1 MTDLAGEVG
10 GLMTVDHLRPFI
22 NGTFQDP
29 LGSDELTLIN
39 PATGRPIAALPLA
52 NAGDIDQAVT
62 AARNAQRGW
71 RQTPG
76 ATRAALLH
84 RLADLIERDAQL
96 LAQIEAL
103 DVGKPVGQPLMVDV
117 PMSVA
122 TLRYMAG
129 FADRITGTVVPAP
142 APTGRPTH
150 SYVNHVPV
158 GVVGAIVPWNTPLMI
173 AVWKV
178 ATAICSGN
186 TIVLKPAEVAPL
198 SVLHLAALVAEAG
211 FPPGVVNIVTGT
223 GPEAGEALVRH
234 PGVDKLS
241 FTGSGTIGRR
251 ILALAAERMCPV
263 TLELGGKSPHIVL
276 ADADVERAVGATAM
290 GLFFNSGQV
299 CAAGTRV
306 LVHRSVHDQFVEALV
321 GAAEAQ
327 TIGDPFAPTTT
338 MGPLV
343 SATQRDRVVEWIG
356 RGEADGATRQTGG
369 AVEGDGFFV
378 RPTILTDVTP
388 DMGVARH
395 EIFGPVGV
403 VIPFDD
409 PAEALS
415 MANDTDYGLTASV
428 WTRDVTA
435 ALLLAEEVEAG
446 TVWVNGWGGL
456 HPGLPWGGMKQSGMG
471 RELGWGGVL
480 SYTEEK
486 VISVYL

>member
-1 MTDLAGEVG
+1 MTDLAHDVG
-10 GLMTVDHLRPFI
+10 GLVTTDHLRPFV
-22 NGTFQDP
+22 NGAFQDP
-29 LGSDELTLIN
+29 LGTGELELVN
-39 PATGRPIAALPLA
+39 PATGRPIATLPLA
-52 NAGDIDQAVT
+52 DARDVDTAVT
-62 AARNAQRGW
+62 AARKAQRGW
-71 RQTPG
+71 RETHG
-76 ATRAALLH
+76 AKRAALLH
-84 RLADLIERDAQL
+84 RLADLVERDAQL
-96 LAQIEAL
+96 LAQTEAL

-129 FADRITGTVVPAP
+129 YADRITGTVIPAP

-150 SYVNHVPV
+150 SYVQHVPV

-173 AVWKV
+173 AVWKI

-198 SVLHLAALVAEAG
+198 SVIHLAALVAEAG

-223 GPEAGEALVRH
+223 GPEVGEALVRH
-234 PGVDKLS
+234 PGVDKLT
-241 FTGSGTIGRR
+241 FTGSGAVGRR
-251 ILALAAERMCPV
+251 ILGLAAERLCPV

-276 ADADVERAVGATAM
+276 ADADIDQAVGASAM

-299 CAAGTRV
+299 CAAGTRL
-306 LVHRSVHDQFVEALV
+306 LVHRSIHDRFVEALV

-327 TIGDPFAPTTT
+327 VVGDPFAPTTT

-343 SATQRDRVVEWIG
+343 SANQRDRVVDWIG
-356 RGEADGATRQTGG
+356 RGEAGGANRLTGG
-369 AVEGDGFFV
+369 AVDADGFFV

-388 DMGVARH
+388 DMEVARH

-409 PAEALS
+409 PAEAVS
-415 MANDTDYGLTASV
+415 MANDSDYGLVASI

-435 ALLLAEEVEAG
+435 AHLLAEQVEAG
-446 TVWVNGWGGL
+446 TVWVNGWGSL

-471 RELGWGGVL
+471 RELGLSGVL
-480 SYTEEK
+480 SYTEDK
-486 VISVYL
+486 VISVCL